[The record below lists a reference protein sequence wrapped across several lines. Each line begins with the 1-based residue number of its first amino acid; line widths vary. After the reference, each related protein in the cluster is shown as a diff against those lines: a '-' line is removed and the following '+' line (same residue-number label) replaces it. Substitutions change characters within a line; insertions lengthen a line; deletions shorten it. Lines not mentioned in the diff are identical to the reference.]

1 MSSAASP
8 PAAEP
13 ARSSRAALFTV
24 FLVVV
29 IDLLGFGIVL
39 PLLPRLGDR
48 YVGDLFAGGKEGTG
62 GGAVLGLLMASFS
75 LMQFLFAP
83 AWGRFSDRV
92 GRRPV
97 LLVGLAGSV
106 VFYALLGFALSLPA
120 DRALLA
126 LVLLFVARIG
136 AGVAGATISTAQAV
150 IADCTPP
157 ERRKH
162 GMALIGAAF
171 GIGFTLGPIMGGV
184 ALPFF
189 PGQDWL
195 VGAIASVLSL
205 GALLF
210 GLARLPE
217 TRQPGGHQAARRLIN
232 FHAVRWALA
241 NPAIAPVVWTFFLAS
256 LGFASFEVTLSLLV
270 KDSLGLG
277 EANTFWVFA
286 FVGLVLMLT
295 QGVLY
300 RRLANRV
307 SEPTF
312 MAVGMALMGLGVLAL
327 GGVSW
332 LASSPSRPA
341 FGQLLGLT
349 LPVLAV
355 AVVGFAFLTPSAQAL
370 ISRRS
375 PGDRQGEILGVNQ
388 SASAMARILGPIL
401 GLVLYKATATHLLP
415 YVFGAALLLCMLPLI
430 PRIRRADEDGFPLSD
445 AVEKALRSPAPMAE
459 LHSLGSRLRQQG
471 RDLAGV
477 LAEFEGVRETLRQA
491 RREQDEQT
499 LAEVIAALQGRG

>member
-1 MSSAASP
+1 MSETTPPTPDAPAQSPRSA
-8 PAAEP
+8 
-13 ARSSRAALFTV
+13 LITV
-24 FLVVV
+24 WMVVV

-39 PLLPRLGDR
+39 PLLPRLGDA
-48 YVGDLFAGGKEGTG
+48 YVNDLFPEGRKG
-62 GGAVLGLLMASFS
+62 AAGGAVLGLLMASFS

-83 AWGRFSDRV
+83 GWGRLSDRI

-106 VFYALLGFALSLPA
+106 VFYALLGFALAQPESNA
-120 DRALLA
+120 VVA

-136 AGVAGATISTAQAV
+136 AGIAGATIATAQAV

-171 GIGFTLGPIMGGV
+171 GIGFTLGPILGGV

-189 PGQDWL
+189 PGQHWL

-205 GALLF
+205 GALIF
-210 GLARLPE
+210 GLLRLPE
-217 TRQPGGHQAARRLIN
+217 TRKAGGPSAARKIIN
-232 FHAVRWALA
+232 FDAIRWALA
-241 NPAIAPVVWTFFLAS
+241 KPTIAPVVWTFFLAS

-270 KDSLGLG
+270 GDSLGLD
-277 EANTFWVFA
+277 EAHTFWIFA
-286 FVGLVLMLT
+286 FVGFVLMLA

-300 RRLANRV
+300 RKLANRV

-312 MAVGMALMGLGVLAL
+312 MAMGLALMGLGVLAL
-327 GGVSW
+327 GGISW
-332 LASSPSRPA
+332 LSSLPEESRPG
-341 FGQLLGLT
+341 FGELLGLT

-370 ISRRS
+370 VSRRS

-388 SASAMARILGPIL
+388 SASAMARILGPVC
-401 GLVLYKATATHLLP
+401 GLALYKATPTHLLP
-415 YVFGAALLLCMLPLI
+415 YVFGAALLLFMLPLI
-430 PRIRRADEDGFPLSD
+430 PRIRRGD
-445 AVEKALRSPAPMAE
+445 AAAVPE
-459 LHSLGSRLRQQG
+459 
-471 RDLAGV
+471 
-477 LAEFEGVRETLRQA
+477 
-491 RREQDEQT
+491 
-499 LAEVIAALQGRG
+499 AAL